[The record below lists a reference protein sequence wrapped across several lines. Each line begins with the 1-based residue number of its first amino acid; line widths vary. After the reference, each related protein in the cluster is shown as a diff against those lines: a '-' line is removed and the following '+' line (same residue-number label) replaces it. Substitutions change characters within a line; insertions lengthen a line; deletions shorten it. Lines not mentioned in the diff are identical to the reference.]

1 MASEKRVSTGKEQK
15 YFELLSFHH
24 TTSGVAFPRLLNAA
38 LSASSEG
45 LDFTATDRR
54 PRFLF
59 LDAQFP
65 AMENGLHSMATL
77 VAHTS
82 AITGQKSGIGADPEP
97 KVTLLPLGYV
107 LKEGKEAKK
116 CRHLG

>member
-1 MASEKRVSTGKEQK
+1 
-15 YFELLSFHH
+15 
-24 TTSGVAFPRLLNAA
+24 
-38 LSASSEG
+38 
-45 LDFTATDRR
+45 
-54 PRFLF
+54 
-59 LDAQFP
+59 
-65 AMENGLHSMATL
+65 MATL